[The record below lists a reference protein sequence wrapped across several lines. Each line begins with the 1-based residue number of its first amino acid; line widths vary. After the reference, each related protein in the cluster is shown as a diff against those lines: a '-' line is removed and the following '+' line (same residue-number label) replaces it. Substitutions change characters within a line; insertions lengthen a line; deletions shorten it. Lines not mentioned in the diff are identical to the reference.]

1 MKMKIVI
8 IFANQKGGVGKT
20 TLCREIAVYLA
31 FYGLV
36 VLIIDA
42 DAQGNLS
49 KSLTSNENPVP
60 GLYEALEGQAVNIQN
75 LGDNLSLLSG
85 DFRLSGLE
93 KSLVGEMDAYGRLKE
108 LLESPLFANY
118 DLILIDTP
126 PSLGVLTGNALAAG
140 NHIVIPMR
148 PALYSM
154 QGTNDLVKTI
164 AKVRKTLNPDL
175 NLLGVIINGFDSIPV
190 IVKEIRKEIEDSFG
204 DKVFGT
210 ALSETIKFEEAIAEK
225 KGVIHL
231 KKLDK
236 SRAKEEVEKIGV
248 ELLTRLGTEGMMFRE
263 ASHG

>member
-1 MKMKIVI
+1 MKSDII
-8 IFANQKGGVGKT
+8 IFSNQKGGVGKT
-20 TLCREIAVYLA
+20 TICRELGISLA
-31 FYGLV
+31 FQGLV
-36 VLIIDA
+36 VLLVDC
-42 DAQGNLS
+42 DPQGNLS
-49 KSLTSNENPVP
+49 KSLTSNEHTVP
-60 GLYEALEGQAVNIQN
+60 GLYEALEGGAVNIQN

-93 KSLVGEMDAYGRLKE
+93 KSLVGEMDAYGRLTE
-108 LLESPLFANY
+108 LFSSELFQAY
-118 DLILIDTP
+118 DLILVDTP

-140 NHIVIPMR
+140 KHIVIPMR
-148 PALYSM
+148 PSLYSM

-175 NLLGVIINGFDSIPV
+175 NLLGVIINGFDSVPV

-236 SRAKEEVEKIGV
+236 SRAKLEVERISV
-248 ELLTRLGTEGMMFRE
+248 ELLVRLGGVSNTGE
-263 ASHG
+263 APNG